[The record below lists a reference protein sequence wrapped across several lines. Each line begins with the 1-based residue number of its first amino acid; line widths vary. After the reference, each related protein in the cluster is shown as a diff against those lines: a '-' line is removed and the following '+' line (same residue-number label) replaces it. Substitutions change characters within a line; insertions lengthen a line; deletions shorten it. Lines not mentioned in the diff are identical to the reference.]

1 MKCPK
6 CGNVSFDHLDNCMK
20 CSRDLSADRNELNLL
35 DFRPEVPFLLG
46 SLVGEMQG
54 GGVQQDLSFTQETE
68 IELGGLNMGEPPA
81 TEGSIDMPGAG
92 SSEELSL
99 SEIAM
104 DDLETIEASAL
115 GDAAVE
121 ELELGD
127 LAELSG
133 EEADQAEEDDGFLGL
148 EFEED
153 EPAADDVADGNVG
166 FVAAGGDHACRQLG
180 EARAQSD
187 DRQPDDARAHAQ
199 QRGDLDR
206 KRSDPCASGRRRDQ
220 AVDRQRID
228 RGARNREAEVHLR
241 RTRRTAESQ
250 SSRSLYQ
257 Y

>member
-68 IELGGLNMGEPPA
+68 IELGGLDMGESSA
-81 TEGSIDMPGAG
+81 TEGSIDMSEPEEATGPG

-115 GDAAVE
+115 GDAAAE
-121 ELELGD
+121 ELNLGD
-127 LAELSG
+127 LAELSDEDAG
-133 EEADQAEEDDGFLGL
+133 PAEEDDGFLGL
-148 EFEED
+148 EFEEGESAAD
-153 EPAADDVADGNVG
+153 DFSDLEEVLASEPAAEPEPASADPGDALELDLNEDDLSALAKELEDHLDTEEVGKKKGAADDLELE
-166 FVAAGGDHACRQLG
+166 F
-180 EARAQSD
+180 ED
-187 DRQPDDARAHAQ
+187 D
-199 QRGDLDR
+199 
-206 KRSDPCASGRRRDQ
+206 
-220 AVDRQRID
+220 
-228 RGARNREAEVHLR
+228 
-241 RTRRTAESQ
+241 
-250 SSRSLYQ
+250 
-257 Y
+257 

>member
-20 CSRDLSADRNELNLL
+20 CSRDLSADRNELNLM

-68 IELGGLNMGEPPA
+68 IELGGLDMGAPLAP
-81 TEGSIDMPGAG
+81 EGSIDMLEEAGVTGAG
-92 SSEELSL
+92 SSDELSL
-99 SEIAM
+99 SEIAL

-121 ELELGD
+121 ELQLGD

-133 EEADQAEEDDGFLGL
+133 EDAGPAEEDDGFLGL

-153 EPAADDVADGNVG
+153 ESADDFADLEEVLTSEPASADQGDALELDLNEDDLSALAKELEG
-166 FVAAGGDHACRQLG
+166 QLDSEEGGKKKG
-180 EARAQSD
+180 
-187 DRQPDDARAHAQ
+187 
-199 QRGDLDR
+199 
-206 KRSDPCASGRRRDQ
+206 
-220 AVDRQRID
+220 AVDD
-228 RGARNREAEVHLR
+228 LELDLEDD
-241 RTRRTAESQ
+241 
-250 SSRSLYQ
+250 
-257 Y
+257 

>member
-20 CSRDLSADRNELNLL
+20 CSRDLSADRNELNLM

-68 IELGGLNMGEPPA
+68 IELGGLDMGAPLAP
-81 TEGSIDMPGAG
+81 EGSIDMLEEAGVTGAG
-92 SSEELSL
+92 SSDELSL
-99 SEIAM
+99 SEIAL

-121 ELELGD
+121 ELQLGD

-133 EEADQAEEDDGFLGL
+133 EDAGPAEEDDGFLGL

-153 EPAADDVADGNVG
+153 ESADDFADLEEVLTSEPASADQGDGLELDLNEDDLSALAKELEG
-166 FVAAGGDHACRQLG
+166 QLDSEEGGKKKG
-180 EARAQSD
+180 
-187 DRQPDDARAHAQ
+187 
-199 QRGDLDR
+199 
-206 KRSDPCASGRRRDQ
+206 
-220 AVDRQRID
+220 AVDELELD
-228 RGARNREAEVHLR
+228 LEDD
-241 RTRRTAESQ
+241 
-250 SSRSLYQ
+250 
-257 Y
+257 

>member
-20 CSRDLSADRNELNLL
+20 CSRDLSADRNELNLM

-68 IELGGLNMGEPPA
+68 IELGGLDMGEPLAP
-81 TEGSIDMPGAG
+81 EGSIDMPEAGGAA
-92 SSEELSL
+92 SSDELSL
-99 SEIAM
+99 SEIAL

-121 ELELGD
+121 ELQLGD

-133 EEADQAEEDDGFLGL
+133 EDAGSAEEGDGFLGL

-153 EPAADDVADGNVG
+153 ESAADDFADLEEVLTSEPAADQGDAFELDLNEDDLSALAKELEGQLDSDE
-166 FVAAGGDHACRQLG
+166 GGKKKG
-180 EARAQSD
+180 
-187 DRQPDDARAHAQ
+187 
-199 QRGDLDR
+199 
-206 KRSDPCASGRRRDQ
+206 
-220 AVDRQRID
+220 AVDD
-228 RGARNREAEVHLR
+228 LELDLEDD
-241 RTRRTAESQ
+241 
-250 SSRSLYQ
+250 
-257 Y
+257 

>member
-20 CSRDLSADRNELNLL
+20 CSRDLSADRNELNLM

-81 TEGSIDMPGAG
+81 PEGSIDMPGAG

-153 EPAADDVADGNVG
+153 EPAADDFA
-166 FVAAGGDHACRQLG
+166 
-180 EARAQSD
+180 
-187 DRQPDDARAHAQ
+187 
-199 QRGDLDR
+199 DLDEALT
-206 KRSDPCASGRRRDQ
+206 SEPAADPGDALELDLNEDDLSALAKELEDQ
-220 AVDRQRID
+220 LDPD
-228 RGARNREAEVHLR
+228 EDGKK
-241 RTRRTAESQ
+241 
-250 SSRSLYQ
+250 
-257 Y
+257 

>member
-1 MKCPK
+1 MYKEGVMKCPK

-153 EPAADDVADGNVG
+153 EPAADDFA
-166 FVAAGGDHACRQLG
+166 
-180 EARAQSD
+180 
-187 DRQPDDARAHAQ
+187 
-199 QRGDLDR
+199 DLDEALT
-206 KRSDPCASGRRRDQ
+206 SEPAADPGDALELDLNEDDLSALAKELEDQ
-220 AVDRQRID
+220 LDSEE
-228 RGARNREAEVHLR
+228 GGKK
-241 RTRRTAESQ
+241 
-250 SSRSLYQ
+250 
-257 Y
+257 

>member
-20 CSRDLSADRNELNLL
+20 CSRDLSADRNELNLM

-68 IELGGLNMGEPPA
+68 IELGGLDMGEPLAP
-81 TEGSIDMPGAG
+81 EGSIDMPEAGGATG
-92 SSEELSL
+92 ADSSEELSL
-99 SEIAM
+99 SEIAL

-121 ELELGD
+121 ELQLGD

-133 EEADQAEEDDGFLGL
+133 EDAGPAEEDDGFLGL

-153 EPAADDVADGNVG
+153 ESAADDFADLEEVLTSEPASADQGDDLELDLNEDDLSALAKELEG
-166 FVAAGGDHACRQLG
+166 QLDSEEGGKKKG
-180 EARAQSD
+180 
-187 DRQPDDARAHAQ
+187 
-199 QRGDLDR
+199 
-206 KRSDPCASGRRRDQ
+206 
-220 AVDRQRID
+220 AVDD
-228 RGARNREAEVHLR
+228 LELDLEDD
-241 RTRRTAESQ
+241 
-250 SSRSLYQ
+250 
-257 Y
+257 

>member
-68 IELGGLNMGEPPA
+68 IELGGLDISGPSA
-81 TEGSIDMPGAG
+81 TEGPTDTSGAEGTAGPG

-115 GDAAVE
+115 GDAPAE
-121 ELELGD
+121 ELNLGD
-127 LAELSG
+127 LAELG
-133 EEADQAEEDDGFLGL
+133 DEDAGPAKEDAGFLGL

-153 EPAADDVADGNVG
+153 ASVGDDLSDLEEVLASEPAAEPEAASADPGDALELDLNEDDLSALAKELEDHLDTEEGGKKKGAAD
-166 FVAAGGDHACRQLG
+166 
-180 EARAQSD
+180 
-187 DRQPDDARAHAQ
+187 
-199 QRGDLDR
+199 DLELDL
-206 KRSDPCASGRRRDQ
+206 
-220 AVDRQRID
+220 
-228 RGARNREAEVHLR
+228 ETE
-241 RTRRTAESQ
+241 
-250 SSRSLYQ
+250 
-257 Y
+257 

>member
-20 CSRDLSADRNELNLL
+20 CSRDLSADRNELNLM

-68 IELGGLNMGEPPA
+68 IELGGLDMGEPLAP
-81 TEGSIDMPGAG
+81 EGSIDMLEEAGATGAG
-92 SSEELSL
+92 SSDELSL
-99 SEIAM
+99 SEIPL

-121 ELELGD
+121 ELQLGD

-133 EEADQAEEDDGFLGL
+133 EDAGPAEEDDGFLGL

-153 EPAADDVADGNVG
+153 ESADDFADLEEVLTSEPASADQGDALGLDLNEDDLSALAKELEG
-166 FVAAGGDHACRQLG
+166 HLDSEEGGKKKG
-180 EARAQSD
+180 
-187 DRQPDDARAHAQ
+187 
-199 QRGDLDR
+199 
-206 KRSDPCASGRRRDQ
+206 
-220 AVDRQRID
+220 AVDD
-228 RGARNREAEVHLR
+228 LELDLEDD
-241 RTRRTAESQ
+241 
-250 SSRSLYQ
+250 
-257 Y
+257 

>member
-20 CSRDLSADRNELNLL
+20 CSRDLSADRNELNLM

-68 IELGGLNMGEPPA
+68 IELGGLDMGAPLAP
-81 TEGSIDMPGAG
+81 EGSIDMLEEAGVTGAG
-92 SSEELSL
+92 SSDELSL
-99 SEIAM
+99 SEIAL

-121 ELELGD
+121 ELQLGD

-133 EEADQAEEDDGFLGL
+133 EDAGPAEEDDGFLGL

-153 EPAADDVADGNVG
+153 ESADDFADLEEVLTSEPASADQGDALELDLNEDDLSALAKELEG
-166 FVAAGGDHACRQLG
+166 HLDSEEGGKKKG
-180 EARAQSD
+180 
-187 DRQPDDARAHAQ
+187 
-199 QRGDLDR
+199 
-206 KRSDPCASGRRRDQ
+206 
-220 AVDRQRID
+220 AVDELELD
-228 RGARNREAEVHLR
+228 LEDD
-241 RTRRTAESQ
+241 
-250 SSRSLYQ
+250 
-257 Y
+257 

>member
-20 CSRDLSADRNELNLL
+20 CSRDLSADRNELNLM

-68 IELGGLNMGEPPA
+68 IELGGLDMGAPLAP
-81 TEGSIDMPGAG
+81 EGSIDMLEEAG
-92 SSEELSL
+92 VTDPDSTEELSL
-99 SEIAM
+99 SEIAL

-121 ELELGD
+121 ELQLGD

-133 EEADQAEEDDGFLGL
+133 EDAGPAEEDDGFLGL

-153 EPAADDVADGNVG
+153 ESADDFADLEEVLTSEPASADQGDALELDLNEDDLSALAKELEG
-166 FVAAGGDHACRQLG
+166 QLDSEEGGKKKG
-180 EARAQSD
+180 
-187 DRQPDDARAHAQ
+187 
-199 QRGDLDR
+199 
-206 KRSDPCASGRRRDQ
+206 
-220 AVDRQRID
+220 AVDELELD
-228 RGARNREAEVHLR
+228 LEDD
-241 RTRRTAESQ
+241 
-250 SSRSLYQ
+250 
-257 Y
+257 

>member
-20 CSRDLSADRNELNLL
+20 CSRDLLADRNELNLL

-153 EPAADDVADGNVG
+153 EPAA
-166 FVAAGGDHACRQLG
+166 GDFA
-180 EARAQSD
+180 
-187 DRQPDDARAHAQ
+187 
-199 QRGDLDR
+199 DLDEALT
-206 KRSDPCASGRRRDQ
+206 SEPAADPGDALELDLNEDDLSALAKELEDQ
-220 AVDRQRID
+220 LDSEE
-228 RGARNREAEVHLR
+228 GGEK
-241 RTRRTAESQ
+241 
-250 SSRSLYQ
+250 
-257 Y
+257 

>member
-20 CSRDLSADRNELNLL
+20 CSRDLSADRNELNLM

-68 IELGGLNMGEPPA
+68 IELGGLDMGEPPA
-81 TEGSIDMPGAG
+81 AEASIDMPEAEGAAGAG

-115 GDAAVE
+115 GDAAAA
-121 ELELGD
+121 ELNLGD
-127 LAELSG
+127 LAELSDEDAG
-133 EEADQAEEDDGFLGL
+133 PAEEDDGFLGL

-153 EPAADDVADGNVG
+153 ESAADDFADLEEVLASEPAAEPEAASAAPGDALELDLNEDDLSVLAKELEDQLDSEEVG
-166 FVAAGGDHACRQLG
+166 KKKG
-180 EARAQSD
+180 
-187 DRQPDDARAHAQ
+187 
-199 QRGDLDR
+199 
-206 KRSDPCASGRRRDQ
+206 
-220 AVDRQRID
+220 AVDD
-228 RGARNREAEVHLR
+228 LELEF
-241 RTRRTAESQ
+241 EDD
-250 SSRSLYQ
+250 
-257 Y
+257 

>member
-20 CSRDLSADRNELNLL
+20 CSRDLSADRNELNLM

-68 IELGGLNMGEPPA
+68 IELGGLDMGEPLAP
-81 TEGSIDMPGAG
+81 EGSIDMLEEGGATGAG
-92 SSEELSL
+92 SSDELSL
-99 SEIAM
+99 SEIAL

-121 ELELGD
+121 ELHLGD

-133 EEADQAEEDDGFLGL
+133 EDAGSAEEGDGFLGL

-153 EPAADDVADGNVG
+153 ESAVDDFADLEEVLTSEPAADQGDALELDLNEDDLSALAKELEGQLDSDE
-166 FVAAGGDHACRQLG
+166 GGKKKG
-180 EARAQSD
+180 
-187 DRQPDDARAHAQ
+187 
-199 QRGDLDR
+199 
-206 KRSDPCASGRRRDQ
+206 
-220 AVDRQRID
+220 AVDD
-228 RGARNREAEVHLR
+228 LELDLEDD
-241 RTRRTAESQ
+241 
-250 SSRSLYQ
+250 
-257 Y
+257 